1 MIKRY
6 LILII
11 CFLAIGSACNK
22 QLDLA
27 PENTLVEKE
36 VFKTADGTDQA
47 LAEAYLTLLRAVTG
61 SIAYTFGDFT
71 TDNVNHSAYYNVFVN
86 GATTADQDEVVNVWT
101 NYFKAVNVA
110 NNVMANIPQYAAY
123 PVEKQNTFIA
133 EAKFLRAYAYL
144 DLLKFF
150 GDGALSGKMEGR
162 GLPIQLTP
170 FKGYNT
176 GDVIARSSNGAVYT
190 QIIKDLE
197 ESIPALG
204 DQQSNELKTRSRA
217 TKGSCYALLARTYL
231 YMGRYEDAVKAAN
244 KVLERSPLLYDLSPS
259 LLTLFP
265 ANPSGTSQALSK
277 EYVFAFPVSY
287 ITSSSTSLNNGLGN
301 AYFFKRSFWL
311 NNALINSYEPGDKRF
326 SELTFKGDQIYN
338 TQQLNDLTTFK
349 FNNENGRDNVPV
361 IRLAEVILT
370 AAEGI
375 ARTEGLKQSAVDL
388 VNRVRS
394 RAVTNAV
401 PYTLATFAN
410 AAALTDTILKQRK
423 LELACEGLHRYDL
436 IRTGRPLQNPD
447 IPEGKKV
454 LPVPQI
460 EIDISKGLILQNTGY

>member
-11 CFLAIGSACNK
+11 GVLIMACNK

-47 LAEAYLTLLRAVTG
+47 LAEAYITLLRAVTG
-61 SIAYTFGDFT
+61 GIAYTFADFS
-71 TDNVNHSAYYNVFVN
+71 TDNLQHSAYYNIFAN
-86 GATTADQDEVVNVWT
+86 GAATADQEEVLTVWT
-101 NYFKAVNVA
+101 NYFKALNIA
-110 NNVMANIPQYAAY
+110 NNVMANIPLYAMY

-133 EAKFLRAYAYL
+133 EARFLRAYAYL
-144 DLLKFF
+144 DLLKLF
-150 GDGALSGKMEGR
+150 GDGALNGKMEGR
-162 GLPIQLTP
+162 GLPLQLTP

-176 GDVIARSSNGAVYT
+176 GDVIARSNNGAVYA

-197 ESIPALG
+197 ESIPALD

-217 TKGSCYALLARTYL
+217 TKGSAYALLARTYL
-231 YMGRYEDAVKAAN
+231 YMGRYEDAVTAAN
-244 KVLERSPLLYDLSPS
+244 KVLAKAPLLYDLTPG

-265 ANPSGTSQALSK
+265 ANPTGTTQALTK
-277 EYVFAFPVSY
+277 EHVLAFPVSY
-287 ITSSSTSLNNGLGN
+287 IVSSSTSFNNNLGN
-301 AYFFKRSFWL
+301 GYFFKRSFWISNAFL
-311 NNALINSYEPGDKRF
+311 NSFEPGDKRRT
-326 SELTFKGDQIYN
+326 ELIFKGDQIYN

-375 ARTEGLKQSAVDL
+375 ARTQGVTQTAVDL
-388 VNRVRS
+388 VNQVRS
-394 RAVTNAV
+394 RAVTGAI
-401 PYTLATFAN
+401 PYTLNTFAN
-410 AAALTDTILKQRK
+410 PTALTDTILKQRK
-423 LELACEGLHRYDL
+423 LELAFEGFNRYDL

-447 IPEGKKV
+447 IPEGRKV
-454 LPVPQI
+454 LPVPQV

>member
-11 CFLAIGSACNK
+11 CFLAMACNK

-27 PENTLVEKE
+27 PENTLVERE
-36 VFKTADGTDQA
+36 VYKTAEGTDQA
-47 LAEAYLTLLRAVTG
+47 LAEAYITLVRAATG
-61 SIAYTFGDFT
+61 GIAYTFGDFS
-71 TDNVNHSAYYNVFVN
+71 TDILNHSTYYNIFAS
-86 GATTADQDEVVNVWT
+86 GATTADHDEVVNLWT
-101 NYFKAVNVA
+101 NYFKALNVA
-110 NNVMANIPQYAAY
+110 NNVMANIPLYAQY
-123 PVEKQNTFIA
+123 PVQKQNVFIA
-133 EAKFLRAYAYL
+133 EARFLRAYAYL

-150 GDGALSGKMEGR
+150 GDGALTGKMDGR

-176 GDVIARSSNGAVYT
+176 GDVIARSSNGAVYA

-197 ESIPALG
+197 ESIPALE

-217 TKGSCYALLARTYL
+217 TKGSAYALLARTYL
-231 YMGRYEDAVKAAN
+231 YMGRYADALAAAN
-244 KVLERSPLLYDLSPS
+244 KVLEKAPQLYDLTPG

-265 ANPSGTSQALSK
+265 ANPTGIAQTLTK
-277 EYVFAFPVSY
+277 EYILAFPVSY
-287 ITSSSTSLNNGLGN
+287 ITSSSTSLNNNLGN
-301 AYFFKRSFWL
+301 PYFFKRSFWITNTFL
-311 NNALINSYEPGDKRF
+311 NTFEPNDKRRT
-326 SELTFKGDQIYN
+326 ELIFKGDQIYN

-375 ARTEGLKQSAVDL
+375 ARTQGVTQTAVDL
-388 VNRVRS
+388 VNQVRS
-394 RAVTNAV
+394 RAVTGAI
-401 PYTLATFAN
+401 PYTLNTFAN
-410 AAALTDTILKQRK
+410 PTALTDTILKQRK
-423 LELACEGLHRYDL
+423 LELAFEGFNRYDL

-447 IPEGKKV
+447 IPEGRKV
-454 LPVPQI
+454 LPVPQV